1 MEIESDGHGQ
11 RTVNLTILEKA
22 VVGLFGSLTLIA
34 LVWVGSNVSAL
45 NARMVGVE
53 TQLTIAAEDR
63 YTGREG
69 RAHEAEA
76 NRRFERLES
85 AHGLD

>member
-85 AHGLD
+85 AHGLE

>member
-11 RTVNLTILEKA
+11 RTVNLTILEKS
-22 VVGLFGSLTLIA
+22 VVGLFGSLTLLA

-45 NARMVGVE
+45 NSRMAVVE

-85 AHGLD
+85 AHGLE